1 MAETSVDVSVI
12 VAVRNGAATLAQCIE
27 SVLRQE
33 GCEVELIIVDAMSD
47 DGTQEII
54 ESYGD
59 RVAIYIREPDRGIY
73 DAWNKALAVTRGEWC
88 AFLGADDYF
97 LSESALAALLGAARE
112 PGEPPVFVHGGLL
125 RVGAVDEYVMHP
137 DPSDALSFLRS
148 GHMLPHPGSLHSVTA
163 LRAIGGFDDSFR
175 IAGDMHAVLRMLH
188 HGSGRRADAVVTAM
202 RVGGVSSMW
211 SSQRERHRERW
222 RILTAELGRFAALRP
237 TLQPFLLERLG
248 YLVEVA
254 LVGVCGRRRGASLVL
269 ALRRRFGQAPK
280 LHTMSNDAARAG

>member
-12 VAVRNGAATLAQCIE
+12 VAVRNGAATLKQCID
-27 SVLRQE
+27 SVLEQT
-33 GCEVELIIVDAMSD
+33 GCTVELIIVDAMSD
-47 DGTQEII
+47 DGTQEIV
-54 ESYGD
+54 ELFGD
-59 RVAIYIREPDRGIY
+59 RIAIYIREPDRGIY

-97 LSESALAALLGAARE
+97 LSEGSFASLLGAARE
-112 PGEPPVFVHGGLL
+112 PREPPVFVHGGNL

-148 GHMLPHPGSLHSVTA
+148 GHMLPHPGSLHSVTT

-175 IAGDMHAVLRMLH
+175 IAGDMDAVLRMLH

-202 RVGGVSSMW
+202 RVGGVSGMW
-211 SSQRERHRERW
+211 SAHRERHRERW
-222 RILTAELGRFAALRP
+222 RILRAELGPFAALRP

-248 YLVEVA
+248 YFAEVA
-254 LVGVCGRRRGASLVL
+254 LLAVCGRRRGASLVL
-269 ALRRRFGQAPK
+269 TLRRRFGQAPK
-280 LHTMSNDAARAG
+280 LHTMSNDAASAG